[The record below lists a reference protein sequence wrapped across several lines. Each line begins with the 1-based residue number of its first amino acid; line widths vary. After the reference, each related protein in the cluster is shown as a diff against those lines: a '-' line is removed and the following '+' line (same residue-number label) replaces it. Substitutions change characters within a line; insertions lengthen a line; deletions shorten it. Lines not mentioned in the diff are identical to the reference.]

1 MKKSTKIAHIH
12 HKMRTVSL
20 FGSALFIAAIT
31 IQAVVA
37 GTVLWYL
44 RVFETSVAINAAGAF
59 GLLALAGI
67 LPPLIAFF
75 IGDRSTKVRSKY
87 EHFYNGMLFAFM
99 TIWLGM
105 FITFYI
111 APSLSGIKIPFL
123 TNEFGGIWPAMFALA
138 IAIAIGIEYGQKR
151 HQKLLHE
158 FLPFKLALTIPLI
171 ALIAGSAWELIRQL
185 ASPNPSVY
193 GLMIIMP
200 VILMVGLL
208 VISYTLSTERTPG
221 DKLTEACVSAS
232 IGLFAIMIA
241 SQLRYAG
248 FGIATDI
255 LVPSAIGILV
265 WLAFLYFYF
274 YRRTDKLS

>member
-12 HKMRTVSL
+12 HKMRTVSV
-20 FGSALFIAAIT
+20 FGSALFIAAIAV
-31 IQAVVA
+31 QAVVA

-44 RVFETSVAINAAGAF
+44 RVFETSAAINAAGAF
-59 GLLALAGI
+59 GLLALAGV
-67 LPPLIAFF
+67 LPPLVAFF
-75 IGDRSTKVRSKY
+75 IGDRSTKVRSRY

-99 TIWLGM
+99 TIWLSM
-105 FITFYI
+105 FITFYV
-111 APSLSGIKIPFL
+111 APLLAGVKVPFL
-123 TNEFGGIWPAMFALA
+123 ADELSGIWPAMVSLV
-138 IAIAIGIEYGQKR
+138 IAIAIGIEYGHKR

-193 GLMIIMP
+193 GMIILLP

-208 VISYTLSTERTPG
+208 VISYFLSVERNAG
-221 DKLTEACVSAS
+221 AKLTEACISAS
-232 IGLFAIMIA
+232 VGLFAIMIA

-255 LVPSAIGILV
+255 LVPSAIGIFV

-274 YRRTDKLS
+274 YRRTDKLN